1 MKTKHIILLFLLLTH
16 VLLNSQNIKNGM
28 YKNSY
33 ANSTYADYICI
44 NNDTITICFF
54 NYKSCF
60 KGSYQLKDNQIYLSE
75 NALLGRNANII
86 KEKCSPDSIEIRLV
100 TKHKHYLIGMP
111 SNDTNIYEYESDLYT
126 MLINNT
132 PLISI
137 DTSGIYIAKG
147 QFSDQIL
154 SRGFMLDDSGAGFTD
169 YFNIPLEYGTRYIV
183 KQKYYGFRPLI
194 IYTKDYG
201 IIKYNEKKKELKFK
215 LSSKDKHYT
224 RLKYIS
230 NNVDSCFNELKNRFP
245 LLFE

>member
-1 MKTKHIILLFLLLTH
+1 MKKNILSIILIIICHLTII
-16 VLLNSQNIKNGM
+16 SQNIDQGLYSNG
-28 YKNSY
+28 YEY
-33 ANSTYADYICI
+33 LCI
-44 NNDTITICFF
+44 HHDTILY
-54 NYKSCF
+54 NDGLYWYKGACKIEKNRLYFGHNVLCGKNASIT
-60 KGSYQLKDNQIYLSE
+60 KE
-75 NALLGRNANII
+75 N
-86 KEKCSPDSIEIRLV
+86 CSKDSIELKLV

-111 SNDTNIYEYESDLYT
+111 SNDTNIYVYESDIYAMYLNKT
-126 MLINNT
+126 HFVSRNT
-132 PLISI
+132 N
-137 DTSGIYIAKG
+137 GIYIAKG

>member
-1 MKTKHIILLFLLLTH
+1 MKTKHIILLFLLLAH
-16 VLLNSQNIKNGM
+16 VLLNAQNIKNGM

-154 SRGFMLDDSGAGFTD
+154 SSGFLLDDSGAGFTD
-169 YFNIPLEYGTRYIV
+169 YFNFPLEYGTRYII
-183 KQKYYGFRPLI
+183 KQKYYNFRPSVINNEYTPSFIYLYDDNRIIVKSFNDINFI
-194 IYTKDYG
+194 IYENAST
-201 IIKYNEKKKELKFK
+201 NC
-215 LSSKDKHYT
+215 
-224 RLKYIS
+224 
-230 NNVDSCFNELKNRFP
+230 DSCFNELKNRFP